1 MPATKEFTYETV
13 GAAGKRVKGK
23 IEASNE
29 ATAALQLK
37 QQGIIPLSISDSS
50 SVLQRELSIPGL
62 SGRTTLKDL
71 AVFSR
76 QFATM
81 SAAGMSLLRALGVLE
96 EQTEASSLKKA
107 INEVRLDVEAGMP
120 LSAAMDKHDRVFP
133 TLMVAMVKSGET
145 GGFLDDALERIAM
158 NFEKDAALR
167 GKIKSA
173 LTYPVMVLGFSVVMI
188 AAVLIFIVPV
198 FEKMF
203 AQLGGEL
210 PLPTQI
216 IVSASNTIAWSGPLA
231 VVLTIILVVLF
242 KRELRKRPTL
252 RLRMDKLKLKLPVF
266 GPLFTKI
273 AISRFARN
281 FGTLLS
287 VGIPVMQALS
297 SRNAGDPASLLMVKV
312 RDDAAVSRVAEQ
324 LRQAFPMIEVSSVA
338 DLVKYFKQRLVYF
351 RQLSY
356 ILGSMSLI
364 VTVLLVTTLLT
375 ITVNERLGEIAT
387 LRAIGIGR
395 ATVIRDVLV
404 EGMTTPSLR
413 R

>member
-50 SVLQRELSIPGL
+50 SLLQRDLAIPGL

-297 SRNAGDPASLLMVKV
+297 VVGATTGNAVISEALKDVQASVRDGLPMSAPLTKHSVFPRMVTQMMEVGEESGQISQMLEKIADFYDREV
-312 RDDAAVSRVAEQ
+312 DDAAESLTAALEPIMVLFMGALIGGMVIC
-324 LRQAFPMIEVSSVA
+324 LYLPMFSV
-338 DLVKYFKQRLVYF
+338 YENIQ
-351 RQLSY
+351 
-356 ILGSMSLI
+356 G
-364 VTVLLVTTLLT
+364 
-375 ITVNERLGEIAT
+375 
-387 LRAIGIGR
+387 
-395 ATVIRDVLV
+395 V
-404 EGMTTPSLR
+404 E
-413 R
+413 

>member
-37 QQGIIPLSISDSS
+37 QQGIIQLSISDSS
-50 SVLQRELSIPGL
+50 SLLQRDLAIPGL

-81 SAAGMSLLRALGVLE
+81 SAAGMSLLRSLGVLE
-96 EQTEASSLKKA
+96 EQTEKPSLKKA
-107 INEVRLDVEAGMP
+107 INDVRLDVEAGMP
-120 LSAAMDKHDRVFP
+120 LSAAMGKHDRVFP

-297 SRNAGDPASLLMVKV
+297 VVGATTGNAVISEALKDVQASVRDGLPMSAPLTKHSVFPRMVTQMMEVGEESGQISQMLEKIADFYDREV
-312 RDDAAVSRVAEQ
+312 DDAAESLTAALEPIMVLFMGALIGGMVVC
-324 LRQAFPMIEVSSVA
+324 LYLPMFSV
-338 DLVKYFKQRLVYF
+338 YQNI
-351 RQLSY
+351 Q
-356 ILGSMSLI
+356 G
-364 VTVLLVTTLLT
+364 
-375 ITVNERLGEIAT
+375 
-387 LRAIGIGR
+387 
-395 ATVIRDVLV
+395 V
-404 EGMTTPSLR
+404 E
-413 R
+413 

>member
-297 SRNAGDPASLLMVKV
+297 VVGATTGNAVISEALKDVQASVRDGLPMSAPLTKHSVFPRMVTQMMEVGEESGQISQMLEKIADFYDREV
-312 RDDAAVSRVAEQ
+312 DDAAESLTAALEPIMVLFMGALIGGMVIC
-324 LRQAFPMIEVSSVA
+324 LYLPMFSV
-338 DLVKYFKQRLVYF
+338 YENIQ
-351 RQLSY
+351 
-356 ILGSMSLI
+356 G
-364 VTVLLVTTLLT
+364 
-375 ITVNERLGEIAT
+375 
-387 LRAIGIGR
+387 
-395 ATVIRDVLV
+395 V
-404 EGMTTPSLR
+404 E
-413 R
+413 

>member
-297 SRNAGDPASLLMVKV
+297 VVGATTGNAVISEALKDVQASVRDGLPMSAPLTKHSVFPRMVTQMMEVGEESGQISQMLEKIADFYDREV
-312 RDDAAVSRVAEQ
+312 DDAAESLTAALEPIMVLFMGALIGGMVVC
-324 LRQAFPMIEVSSVA
+324 LYLPMFSV
-338 DLVKYFKQRLVYF
+338 YQNI
-351 RQLSY
+351 Q
-356 ILGSMSLI
+356 G
-364 VTVLLVTTLLT
+364 
-375 ITVNERLGEIAT
+375 
-387 LRAIGIGR
+387 
-395 ATVIRDVLV
+395 V
-404 EGMTTPSLR
+404 E
-413 R
+413 

>member
-1 MPATKEFTYETV
+1 VPITKEFTYETV
-13 GAAGKRVKGK
+13 GAGGKREKGK

-29 ATAALQLK
+29 TAAAVQLRA
-37 QQGIIPLSISDSS
+37 QGLVPLSISETS
-50 SVLQRELSIPGL
+50 SVLQKDLKIPGL

-71 AVFSR
+71 SVFSR

-81 SAAGMSLLRALGVLE
+81 SAAGMSLLRALAVLE
-96 EQTEASSLKKA
+96 DQTEKSSLKKA
-107 INEVRLDVEAGMP
+107 IAEVRLDVEGGMP
-120 LSAAMDKHDRVFP
+120 LSAAMARHDRVFP
-133 TLMVAMVKSGET
+133 TLMVAMVRSGET

-231 VVLTIILVVLF
+231 VVLAIIFVVLF

-297 SRNAGDPASLLMVKV
+297 VVGATTGNAVISEALKDVQASVRDGLPMSAPLTKHSVFPRMVTQMMEVGEESGQISQMLEKIADFYDREV
-312 RDDAAVSRVAEQ
+312 DDAAESLTAALEPIMVLFMGALIGGMVVC
-324 LRQAFPMIEVSSVA
+324 LYLPMFSV
-338 DLVKYFKQRLVYF
+338 YQNI
-351 RQLSY
+351 Q
-356 ILGSMSLI
+356 G
-364 VTVLLVTTLLT
+364 
-375 ITVNERLGEIAT
+375 
-387 LRAIGIGR
+387 
-395 ATVIRDVLV
+395 V
-404 EGMTTPSLR
+404 E
-413 R
+413 

>member
-13 GAAGKRVKGK
+13 GTGGKRVKGK
-23 IEASNE
+23 IEATNE
-29 ATAALQLK
+29 STAAQQLK
-37 QQGIIPLSISDSS
+37 QQGIVPLSISDSS
-50 SVLQRELSIPGL
+50 SMLQRELTIPGL

-96 EQTEASSLKKA
+96 EQTEKSSLKKA
-107 INEVRLDVEAGMP
+107 VNDVRLDVESGMP
-120 LSAAMDKHDRVFP
+120 LSAAMGKQDRVFP

-145 GGFLDDALERIAM
+145 GGFLDDALERIAT

-231 VVLTIILVVLF
+231 VVLTIVFVVLF
-242 KRELRKRPTL
+242 KREMRKRPAL

-281 FGTLLS
+281 FGTLLG

-297 SRNAGDPASLLMVKV
+297 VVGATTGNAVIAEALKDVQASVRDGLPMSAPLTKHDVFPRMVTQMMEVGEESGQISQMLDKIADFYDREV
-312 RDDAAVSRVAEQ
+312 DDAAESLTAALEPIMVLFMGALIGGMVVC
-324 LRQAFPMIEVSSVA
+324 LYLPMFSV
-338 DLVKYFKQRLVYF
+338 YENIQ
-351 RQLSY
+351 
-356 ILGSMSLI
+356 G
-364 VTVLLVTTLLT
+364 
-375 ITVNERLGEIAT
+375 
-387 LRAIGIGR
+387 
-395 ATVIRDVLV
+395 V
-404 EGMTTPSLR
+404 E
-413 R
+413 

>member
-1 MPATKEFTYETV
+1 MPATKEYTYETV
-13 GAAGKRVKGK
+13 GSGGKRVKGK

-37 QQGIIPLSISDSS
+37 QQGIVPLSISDSS
-50 SVLQRELSIPGL
+50 SMLQRELRIPGL

-81 SAAGMSLLRALGVLE
+81 NAAGMSLLRSLGVLE
-96 EQTEASSLKKA
+96 EQTTKSTLKKA
-107 INEVRLDVEAGMP
+107 INDVRLDVEAGMP
-120 LSAAMDKHDRVFP
+120 LSAAMSKHDRVFP

-173 LTYPVMVLGFSVVMI
+173 LTYPVMVLSFSLVMI

-216 IVSASNTIAWSGPLA
+216 IVTASSTIAWSGPLT
-231 VVLTIILVVLF
+231 VVLTTVFVILF
-242 KRELRKRPTL
+242 KREMRKRPTL
-252 RLRMDKLKLKLPVF
+252 RLRVDKLKLKLPVF

-297 SRNAGDPASLLMVKV
+297 VVGATTGNAVIAEALKDVQASVREGLPMSTPLTRHAVFPQMVTQMMEVGEESGQISQMLEKIADFYDREV
-312 RDDAAVSRVAEQ
+312 DDAAESLTAALEPIMVLFMGALIGGMVVC
-324 LRQAFPMIEVSSVA
+324 LYLPMFSV
-338 DLVKYFKQRLVYF
+338 YENIQ
-351 RQLSY
+351 
-356 ILGSMSLI
+356 G
-364 VTVLLVTTLLT
+364 
-375 ITVNERLGEIAT
+375 
-387 LRAIGIGR
+387 
-395 ATVIRDVLV
+395 V
-404 EGMTTPSLR
+404 E
-413 R
+413 

>member
-1 MPATKEFTYETV
+1 MPATKEFRYETV
-13 GAAGKRVKGK
+13 SSGGKRIKGK

-29 ATAALQLK
+29 SAAAQQLK
-37 QQGIIPLSISDSS
+37 QQGIVPLSISDSS
-50 SVLQRELSIPGL
+50 SMLQRELKIPGL

-71 AVFSR
+71 SVFAR

-96 EQTEASSLKKA
+96 DQTEKSSLKKA
-107 INEVRLDVEAGMP
+107 IGEVRLDVEGGMP
-120 LSAAMDKHDRVFP
+120 LSAAMARHDRVFP

-158 NFEKDAALR
+158 NFEKDSALR

-173 LTYPVMVLGFSVVMI
+173 MTYPVMVLGFSVVMI

-198 FEKMF
+198 FEQMF
-203 AQLGGEL
+203 TQLGGEL

-231 VVLTIILVVLF
+231 VILTAVIVVLF
-242 KRELRKRPTL
+242 KRELRNRPTL
-252 RLRMDKLKLKLPVF
+252 RLRVDRLKLRIPVF

-287 VGIPVMQALS
+287 VG
-297 SRNAGDPASLLMVKV
+297 
-312 RDDAAVSRVAEQ
+312 
-324 LRQAFPMIEVSSVA
+324 
-338 DLVKYFKQRLVYF
+338 
-351 RQLSY
+351 
-356 ILGSMSLI
+356 
-364 VTVLLVTTLLT
+364 
-375 ITVNERLGEIAT
+375 
-387 LRAIGIGR
+387 
-395 ATVIRDVLV
+395 
-404 EGMTTPSLR
+404 
-413 R
+413 